1 LYSRLVRTACFA
13 LASLATL
20 GAAATGCTG
29 DDDVSPPST
38 IALTSFT
45 QSMNT
50 AYEISVA
57 STAVSI
63 STDFTTVA
71 SQATLSAQGTA
82 QLDLALD
89 MLVAGWDPPYGCSGG
104 GDCLGGES
112 YKLDGDGTEIW
123 IWNVFNEPRPEV
135 AQLRTFV
142 VELRAQLAGCAGGT
156 LIEQCAAPQ

>member
-1 LYSRLVRTACFA
+1 MRIARLA
-13 LASLATL
+13 LASLAAVSTL
-20 GAAATGCTG
+20 SAAACTG
-29 DDDVSPPST
+29 DDGDSAPPST
-38 IALTSFT
+38 VALTKFT
-45 QSMNT
+45 QAMNT
-50 AYEISVA
+50 PYEIDVDGS
-57 STAVSI
+57 AVTI

-71 SQATLSAQGTA
+71 SQATLTAEGAA

-104 GDCLGGES
+104 GDCLQGES

-142 VELRAQLAGCAGGT
+142 VALRGQLAGCTGGT